1 MLPGL
6 REGTGTAEGVALV
19 APGPAGAPEEQR
31 EEGAGRRGPEQKERD
46 ASSAALGSRL
56 SLGAL
61 GTLPGPHSAVL
72 WSVHSPA
79 PQSRPKWSII
89 WL

>member
-19 APGPAGAPEEQR
+19 APGPAGVPEEQR
-31 EEGAGRRGPEQKERD
+31 EEGAGRRGPKQRERD
-46 ASSAALGSRL
+46 TSSAALGSRL
-56 SLGAL
+56 SLGTL
-61 GTLPGPHSAVL
+61 GTVPGPHSAVL

-79 PQSRPKWSII
+79 PQSHPK
-89 WL
+89 

>member
-19 APGPAGAPEEQR
+19 APRPAGVPEEQR
-31 EEGAGRRGPEQKERD
+31 EEGAGRSGPKQRERGT
-46 ASSAALGSRL
+46 SSTTLGSRL

-61 GTLPGPHSAVL
+61 GTVPGPHSAVP

-79 PQSRPKWSII
+79 PQSCPK
-89 WL
+89 